1 MKIRKSNIL
10 IGFIIMLCLAFAVL
24 EFQQMYLLSEKFK
37 SLIVPLFTLLYF
49 VTVKR
54 RSFYFTWFLI
64 LFSVSEL
71 IVFTELFFDFD
82 VMTEQEYLNF
92 NKVYYTLGN
101 ALYIFGYVFLLIEI
115 LNTIEIKNVWK
126 NYKIHLIVLSA
137 LNIYIVYVL
146 LTIVSSDNDPEMQL
160 STFEMTIELIY
171 NIAMLLV
178 LTASL
183 ISYFY
188 NDNKKSLLLF
198 FGAICIVFSE
208 VIQVAYFY
216 ISDKDLLNLLQ
227 TLLFVLAFSFFYFQ
241 SKIRNKKVQFFA

>member
-10 IGFIIMLCLAFAVL
+10 IGFIIMLCLAFAVF
-24 EFQQMYLLSEKFK
+24 EFRQMYLLSEKFK
-37 SLIVPLFTLLYF
+37 ALIVPLFTLLYF

-54 RSFYFTWFLI
+54 RSFYFSAFLI
-64 LFSVSEL
+64 LFSISEL
-71 IVFTELFFDFD
+71 IVFSELFFDFD
-82 VMTEQEYLNF
+82 VMTDNELLKYDD
-92 NKVYYTLGN
+92 VYYTTGN
-101 ALYIFGYVFLLIEI
+101 ILYIAAYIFLLIDV
-115 LNTIEIKNVWK
+115 LKTLDLKKVLK
-126 NYKIHLIVLSA
+126 NYRIHLVVLSA
-137 LNIYIVYVL
+137 LNIYIIYVL
-146 LTIVSSDNDPEMQL
+146 LTIVNPYVEGSYL
-160 STFEMTIELIY
+160 FVIELLY
-171 NIAMLLV
+171 NIVMLLL
-178 LTASL
+178 LTSCL